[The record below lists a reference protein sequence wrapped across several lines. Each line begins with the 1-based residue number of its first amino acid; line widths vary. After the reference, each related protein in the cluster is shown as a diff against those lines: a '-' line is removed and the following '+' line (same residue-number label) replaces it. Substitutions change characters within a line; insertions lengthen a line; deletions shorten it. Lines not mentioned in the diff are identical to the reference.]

1 MSEGASGSERVRQF
15 AAAVGLLTRLPIWRA
30 IPDSPANF
38 AASVWAYPIVGAL
51 VGGIGAGIYAVCWR
65 LGLPPVLAAI
75 WALVGVVLTTGALHE
90 DGLADT
96 ADGLGGGS
104 TAERKLAIMRDSRI
118 GSFAALALIA
128 AMAARGGAMAAI
140 GTPVTVAVALVVAG
154 GLSRAAMIVV
164 LLACRPARRDGMAAG
179 LAEVPR
185 AEAALGLGG
194 AALLAFCLVSAS
206 TATIALALALGIAV
220 GAAALARRQIGG
232 HTGDIL
238 GATAVVVECAV
249 LSLLAR

>member
-1 MSEGASGSERVRQF
+1 M
-15 AAAVGLLTRLPIWRA
+15 PIWRVV
-30 IPDSPANF
+30 PESPANF

-51 VGGIGAGIYAVCWR
+51 VGGIGAAIYAVCWR

-75 WALVGVVLTTGALHE
+75 WALVGMVLTTGALHE

-96 ADGLGGGS
+96 ADGLGGGGP
-104 TAERKLAIMRDSRI
+104 AERRLAIMRDSRI

-128 AMAARGGAMAAI
+128 AMSARGGAIALI
-140 GTPVTVAVALVVAG
+140 GTPMTAAVALVVAG
-154 GLSRAAMIVV
+154 GLSRAGMIVV
-164 LLACRPARRDGMAAG
+164 LLAGRPARRDGMAAG
-179 LAEVPR
+179 LAAVPR
-185 AEAALGLGG
+185 AEAVVGLAV
-194 AALLAFCLVSAS
+194 AALLVFALVSAWS
-206 TATIALALALGIAV
+206 ATIALALALAIGM
-220 GAAALARRQIGG
+220 GAAALAKRQVGG